1 MNSRLLTEVALAFAD
16 HEEFGTQLSRAL
28 KAICTGLQLS
38 RVYVFIDGQDRT
50 TMGYTHEWCAEETAQ
65 QWMHDIPYASY
76 ESWKRMLTE
85 GGRIVSHDTATLPE
99 DLRTV
104 LEPHG
109 IKSLQAYPVE
119 FDWQIVG
126 FIGFDDCRRQ
136 RHWTNEESELLKA
149 ASAIISGLCER
160 EIMREQ
166 CRIENKVAEV
176 SGVSDKGVK
185 ELSIHDPLTGIYNKR
200 YVIERL
206 AGFDAE
212 YARLGRNF
220 CVSTLDIDHFKS
232 INERYGREAGDFVLR
247 EFAAIVHASIRPY
260 DISGRYADD
269 EFIVVSVNASALET
283 GYLIGRIMSAVK
295 SHVFNYGGIVMR
307 ISFSYGISDSSEFSS
322 ESISVEKMVEL
333 ADQRLHAAKE
343 EERNKALKPNVTEV
357 KA

>member
-1 MNSRLLTEVALAFAD
+1 MNSRLLIDVALAFAD

-28 KAICTGLQLS
+28 QSLCTELQLS
-38 RVYVFIDGQDRT
+38 RAYVFIDGQNRT
-50 TMGYTHEWCAEETAQ
+50 TMGYTHEWCAGEIAQ
-65 QWMHDIPYASY
+65 QWMQDIPYESY
-76 ESWKRMLTE
+76 AAWKQMLTE
-85 GGRIVSHDTATLPE
+85 GGRIVSTDTGTLPD

-109 IKSLQAYPVE
+109 IKSLQAYPIE

-126 FIGFDDCRRQ
+126 FIGFDECRHQ
-136 RHWTNEESELLKA
+136 RHWTDDESDLLKA
-149 ASAIISGLCER
+149 ASTIISGFCER
-160 EIMREQ
+160 EIMREH
-166 CRIENKVAEV
+166 CRIDNKVPAGVVDEV
-176 SGVSDKGVK
+176 SMR
-185 ELSIHDPLTGIYNKR
+185 DPLTGIYNKR

-220 CVSTLDIDHFKS
+220 CVSTLDVDHFKS

-247 EFAAIVHASIRPY
+247 EFAAIIQAAIRPY

-283 GYLIGRIMSAVK
+283 GYLIGRIMNAVK
-295 SHVFNYGGIVMR
+295 SHIFNFGGTVIR

-333 ADQRLHAAKE
+333 ADQRLHAARE
-343 EERNKALKPNVTEV
+343 EARSNALKPNAPEV